1 MQAPTI
7 EAENL
12 PLSEGIEPVIEE
24 IGEMEAKPEPE
35 DPDPSLLKPK
45 KARSE
50 KQMEAFRKCQI
61 ARKAK
66 LKNKKEMIKAVIEP
80 VIIDNETVKPD
91 EKKTDKKKRKKS
103 KPTRVIYYGSDTES
117 SEDERILYLP
127 KSRARKPQPR
137 VRTQFFED
145 EEPDYYSD
153 EADDTANY
161 NASYD
166 QPPPPAETYYTQK
179 FV

>member
-1 MQAPTI
+1 MGKTDECQ
-7 EAENL
+7 ELKNL
-12 PLSEGIEPVIEE
+12 KYKTMLLNGNNIEE
-24 IGEMEAKPEPE
+24 TAETCTF
-35 DPDPSLLKPK
+35 DD
-45 KARSE
+45 
-50 KQMEAFRKCQI
+50 F
-61 ARKAK
+61 